1 MAKWGT
7 AVGQTVGPEPAT
19 RTMTDTTLRDRIAA
33 NPRLA
38 GVLLAALALLAQAGS
53 AAASGVAVIFGP

>member
-1 MAKWGT
+1 
-7 AVGQTVGPEPAT
+7 
-19 RTMTDTTLRDRIAA
+19 MTDTTLRDRIAA